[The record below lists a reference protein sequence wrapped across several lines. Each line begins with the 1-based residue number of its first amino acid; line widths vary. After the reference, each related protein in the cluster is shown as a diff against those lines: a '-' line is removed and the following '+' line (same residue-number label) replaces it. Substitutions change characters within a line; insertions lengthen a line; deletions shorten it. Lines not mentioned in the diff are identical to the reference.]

1 MTGAGNLVFIG
12 MPGAGKSTVGALLAR
27 RLNMPFIDIDELMIS
42 RRGRPLQEIID
53 TEGLQAFARLEE
65 ETILELGAAASVIAT
80 GGSAVYSAAAMT
92 ALRKG
97 GTIIFLD
104 LSLQELEMRITDMQ
118 TRGMVIAPET
128 TFAELYR
135 QRRPLYRRHADLVI
149 VPGGRRPAELAVD
162 LEDLLRRR
170 GLLPPAP

>member
-1 MTGAGNLVFIG
+1 MTGAGNLVLIG

-27 RLNMPFIDIDELMIS
+27 RLNIPFIDIDELMIA
-42 RRGRPLQEIID
+42 RRGRPLQKIID

-65 ETILELGAAASVIAT
+65 ETILALDAAASVIAT
-80 GGSAVYSAAAMT
+80 GGSAVYSVAAMT
-92 ALRKG
+92 ALGRD

-104 LSLQELEMRITDMQ
+104 LPLQELEERISDMT

-149 VPGGRRPAELAVD
+149 VPGGRRPAELVID
-162 LEDLLRRR
+162 IEDLLRRR
-170 GLLPPAP
+170 GLTLGR

>member
-1 MTGAGNLVFIG
+1 MTGAGNLVLIG

-80 GGSAVYSAAAMT
+80 GGSAVYSAAAME
-92 ALRKG
+92 ALKKG

-104 LSLQELEMRITDMQ
+104 LSLQELEMRITDMT

-128 TFAELYR
+128 TIAELYR

-149 VPGGRRPAELAVD
+149 VPGGRRPAELAAD